1 MSSAAV
7 RRGAAS
13 WWRSVAVHLH
23 TCAPRTSAPS
33 RARVVVRNAGD
44 SSEEKL
50 IQSTRVYSV
59 YELRGATISFWHD
72 RLRSELE
79 EHVFQAKRK
88 NST

>member
-33 RARVVVRNAGD
+33 RARVVVGAIGRIARGKPALF
-44 SSEEKL
+44 S
-50 IQSTRVYSV
+50 
-59 YELRGATISFWHD
+59 LRTPRRHYFVLA
-72 RLRSELE
+72 
-79 EHVFQAKRK
+79 
-88 NST
+88 

>member
-33 RARVVVRNAGD
+33 RAWWLRNAGD
-44 SSEEKL
+44 SSEE
-50 IQSTRVYSV
+50 SRVYSV